1 MTGMKT
7 ITGTVYGKDYTLAC
21 DVGQERHLHNLIGQV
36 NQRTARLEGAI
47 GKLPEALM
55 LLYTALMIADEL
67 HESQKEVTRLGQELE
82 QARRLLDQTNATGN
96 TDTAGLEQAVSQ
108 NLFELAARLDQV
120 ANKLAA

>member
-21 DVGQERHLHNLIGQV
+21 DVGQERHLHTLIGQV
-36 NQRTARLEGAI
+36 NQRTTRLEGAI

-67 HESQKEVTRLGQELE
+67 HESQKETARLTQELE
-82 QARRLLDQTNATGN
+82 QARRLLEQTNAGGN
-96 TDTAGLEQAVSQ
+96 TDTAGLESAVSQ
-108 NLFELAARLDQV
+108 NILEIAARLDQV

>member
-21 DVGQERHLHNLIGQV
+21 DVGQERHLHTLVGQV
-36 NQRTARLEGAI
+36 NQRTSRLEGAI

-67 HESQKEVTRLGQELE
+67 HESQKEVARLNQELE
-82 QARRLLDQTNATGN
+82 QARRLLEQTSNAG

-108 NLFELAARLDQV
+108 NILEIAARLDQV